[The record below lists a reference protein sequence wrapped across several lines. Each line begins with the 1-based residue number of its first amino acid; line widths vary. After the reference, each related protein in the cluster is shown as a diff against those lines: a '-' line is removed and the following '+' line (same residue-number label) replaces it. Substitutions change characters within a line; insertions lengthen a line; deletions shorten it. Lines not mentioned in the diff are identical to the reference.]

1 MALTMTSILE
11 LLREHGQLREVIQ
24 GDQWTLNTPEETQS
38 SKPFTD
44 ITYDTRQAGPGSLL
58 FCKGHF
64 LPEYLDAC
72 DPEGPQAYVAQ
83 QDLSAHT
90 KAPGII
96 VNDVRKSMS
105 LLAAAFYGYPQEQ
118 LTLVG
123 ITGTKGKTTTAYFLQ
138 AMLSRISGGR
148 AALLSSVDNCLDGR
162 HYQES
167 QLTTPE
173 SLDLFRMM
181 RQAADAGMRYLVME
195 VSSQA
200 YKVDRVYGLTFDLG
214 AFLNISPDHISPIEH
229 PSFEDYFYCK
239 RRIIYN
245 SRQLV
250 LGAEACGADLIRQDA
265 QFVGIP
271 VTTFGDGSKH
281 DDILVHRT
289 PGGGDD
295 YLIGPSGGVMMP
307 VSLSMDGDF
316 NALNAAAA
324 LAMLIRLGLEPD
336 ANVLQAM
343 ERVRIA
349 GRMERFK
356 ADNRVVYVDYAHNKA
371 SVTALLDF
379 VDERYGERRPLIT
392 LVSGSAGGKA
402 IDRRKGIVNAAQD
415 RVDRLILTADDE
427 DGESSDQVDRQML
440 GFVTNPGL
448 EASIVPDRTLA
459 IKQALGN
466 PGRPEDRLRIT
477 LVIGKGEER
486 WFKKNGSHVPYEG
499 DDHVV
504 ARLLGTESYDLGA
517 TGAARS

>member
-1 MALTMTSILE
+1 MALTMASTLE
-11 LLREHGQLREVIQ
+11 LLRKHHQLREVIQ

-58 FCKGHF
+58 FCKGRF

-105 LLAAAFYGYPQEQ
+105 LLAAAFYGHPQEQ

-123 ITGTKGKTTTAYFLQ
+123 ITGTKGKTTTAYFLH

-239 RRIIYN
+239 RRITYN

-250 LGAEACGADLIRQDA
+250 LGADARGADLIRQDA
-265 QFVGIP
+265 RAANVP
-271 VTTFGDGSKH
+271 VTTFGDGTRQA
-281 DDILVHRT
+281 DFLVRKA
-289 PGGGDD
+289 PGQGDD
-295 YLIGPSGGVMMP
+295 YLIGPSGGAMRP

-324 LAMLIRLGLEPD
+324 LAMLTRLGLEPD
-336 ANVLQAM
+336 AAAVRAM
-343 ERVRIA
+343 ESVRIA

-379 VDERYGERRPLIT
+379 VDERYGKRKPLIT

-402 IDRRKGIVNAAQD
+402 IDRREGIVSAAQN

-427 DGESSDQVDRQML
+427 EGESADQVDHQML
-440 GFVTNPGL
+440 GFVTNPSL
-448 EASIVPDRTLA
+448 DASIVPDRVQA
-459 IKQALGN
+459 IRQALGD
-466 PGRPEDRLRIT
+466 PGRPGDRLRVT

-486 WFKKNGSHVPYEG
+486 WFKTDSGHVPYEG

-504 ARLLGTESYDLGA
+504 ARLLGTESYNLGA
-517 TGAARS
+517 TGAARG

>member
-1 MALTMTSILE
+1 MALTMASTLE
-11 LLREHGQLREVIQ
+11 LLHKHDQLREVIQ
-24 GDQWTLNTPEETQS
+24 GDRWTLDSPEDIQPS
-38 SKPFTD
+38 RPFTD
-44 ITYDTRQAGPGSLL
+44 VTYDTRQAGPGSLL

-64 LPEYLDAC
+64 RPEYLDSC
-72 DPEGPQAYVAQ
+72 GPEGPAAYVAQ

-105 LLAAAFYGYPQEQ
+105 LLASAFYGRPQDR

-138 AMLSRISGGR
+138 AMLSRLSGGR

-181 RQAADAGMRYLVME
+181 RHAVDAGMRYLVME

-239 RRIIYN
+239 RRITYN

-250 LGAEACGADLIRQDA
+250 LGADTRGADLIRQDA
-265 QFVGIP
+265 HAAGVP
-271 VTTFGDGSKH
+271 VTTFGDGTRQA
-281 DDILVHRT
+281 DFLVRKA
-289 PGGGDD
+289 PGEGDD
-295 YLIGPSGGVMMP
+295 YLIGPSDGALRP

-324 LAMLIRLGLEPD
+324 LAMLTRLGLEPD
-336 ANVLQAM
+336 SGAIQAM
-343 ERVRIA
+343 GNVRIA

-371 SVTALLDF
+371 SVTALLNF
-379 VDERYGERRPLIT
+379 VDERYGERKPLIT

-402 IDRRKGIVNAAQD
+402 IDRREGIVSAAQD

-427 DGESSDQVDRQML
+427 DGESSDQVDQQML
-440 GFVTNPGL
+440 GFVTNPNL
-448 EASIVPDRTLA
+448 DVSIEPDRAQA
-459 IKQALGN
+459 IKQAVGDQ
-466 PGRPEDRLRIT
+466 GRPGDRLRVT

-486 WFKKNGSHVPYEG
+486 WIKKDGSHVPYEG

-504 ARLLGTESYDLGA
+504 ARLLGTKSYNLGA
-517 TGAARS
+517 TGTAQG

>member
-1 MALTMTSILE
+1 MALTMASTLE
-11 LLREHGQLREVIQ
+11 LLQEHDQLREVIQ
-24 GDQWTLNTPEETQS
+24 GDRWTLDSPEDIQPS
-38 SKPFTD
+38 RPFTD
-44 ITYDTRQAGPGSLL
+44 VTYDTRQAGPGSLL

-64 LPEYLDAC
+64 RPEYLDSC
-72 DPEGPQAYVAQ
+72 GPKGPAAYVAQ

-105 LLAAAFYGYPQEQ
+105 LLASAFYGRPQDR

-138 AMLSRISGGR
+138 AMLSRLSGGR

-181 RQAADAGMRYLVME
+181 RHAVDAGMRYMVME

-239 RRIIYN
+239 RRITYN

-250 LGAEACGADLIRQDA
+250 LGADTRGADLIRQDA
-265 QFVGIP
+265 RAAGVP
-271 VTTFGDGSKH
+271 VTTFGDGTRQA
-281 DDILVHRT
+281 DFLVRKA
-289 PGGGDD
+289 PGEGDD
-295 YLIGPSGGVMMP
+295 YLIGPSDGALRP

-324 LAMLIRLGLEPD
+324 LAMLTRLGLEPD
-336 ANVLQAM
+336 SGAIQAM
-343 ERVRIA
+343 GNVRIA

-371 SVTALLDF
+371 SVTALLNF
-379 VDERYGERRPLIT
+379 VDERYGERKPLIT

-402 IDRRKGIVNAAQD
+402 IDRREGIVSAAQD

-427 DGESSDQVDRQML
+427 DGESSDQVDQQML
-440 GFVTNPGL
+440 GFVTNPNL
-448 EASIVPDRTLA
+448 DVSIEPDRAQA
-459 IKQALGN
+459 IKQAVGD
-466 PGRPEDRLRIT
+466 PGRPGDRLRVT

-486 WFKKNGSHVPYEG
+486 WIKKDGSHVPYEG

-504 ARLLGTESYDLGA
+504 ARLLGTKSYNLGA
-517 TGAARS
+517 TGTAQG